1 MASRSSER
9 DASTSEADTKVAA
22 IATAARRSRQLH
34 RKQHAVSPSDAANEL
49 LADRILAALSLGA
62 PLPSPK
68 LAQGDDFEEA
78 EDEECFGA
86 AAGVDYINQMRIGR
100 LEASAY
106 GRAALK
112 AIRAC
117 KESDEDEAH
126 WGGPDSE
133 LLEAVV
139 TDSCSPRIHV
149 MRARNPFNPVALL
162 TPLSE
167 SPLCAVAAETIQAS
181 EPIALYLGELT
192 DELSLES
199 ERRTGNTY
207 LYALSRDEM
216 SARGYTAP
224 AQLRVDASRAGAEAR
239 FINDCWAPPGLP
251 TRTPNCYAELI
262 FCGQVRVRVRA
273 RGSSPRVRVSSP
285 NCYSS
290 ARRPSSSTWSSSRA
304 SASRKGTR
312 SSLTMGRSSGGSRAR

>member
-1 MASRSSER
+1 MAARSSER

-49 LADRILAALSLGA
+49 LADRILAALSSGA

-139 TDSCSPRIHV
+139 TDSCPPRIHV

-181 EPIALYLGELT
+181 
-192 DELSLES
+192 
-199 ERRTGNTY
+199 
-207 LYALSRDEM
+207 
-216 SARGYTAP
+216 
-224 AQLRVDASRAGAEAR
+224 
-239 FINDCWAPPGLP
+239 
-251 TRTPNCYAELI
+251 
-262 FCGQVRVRVRA
+262 
-273 RGSSPRVRVSSP
+273 
-285 NCYSS
+285 
-290 ARRPSSSTWSSSRA
+290 
-304 SASRKGTR
+304 
-312 SSLTMGRSSGGSRAR
+312 

>member
-1 MASRSSER
+1 MRRRPTAGLRS
-9 DASTSEADTKVAA
+9 
-22 IATAARRSRQLH
+22 
-34 RKQHAVSPSDAANEL
+34 AV
-49 LADRILAALSLGA
+49 
-62 PLPSPK
+62 
-68 LAQGDDFEEA
+68 
-78 EDEECFGA
+78 
-86 AAGVDYINQMRIGR
+86 
-100 LEASAY
+100 
-106 GRAALK
+106 
-112 AIRAC
+112 RAC

-126 WGGPDSE
+126 WGGPDGE

-192 DELSLES
+192 DEISLES

-262 FCGQVRVRVRA
+262 FCGQVRVRVRV
-273 RGSSPRVRVSSP
+273 RVSSPRVRVSSP